1 MKIDDAL
8 KQVGSIATGNIET
21 KSAKTANKAKVSSSS
36 ATTGSVTLSPASS
49 QLRALES
56 NLDNENVFDEKKVAE
71 IKSAIAEGRFKVNTG
86 KVASGLID
94 SVKEMLTAQKPRS

>member
-8 KQVGSIATGNIET
+8 KQVGSIATGNIDT
-21 KSAKTANKAKVSSSS
+21 KSAKTANKAKASSS
-36 ATTGSVTLSPASS
+36 AATGNVTLSPASS

-56 NLDNENVFDEKKVAE
+56 NLDNENVFNEKKVAE

>member
-1 MKIDDAL
+1 MKIDDAF
-8 KQVGSIATGNIET
+8 KQVSGIATGNIET
-21 KSAKTANKAKVSSSS
+21 KSAKTANKAKASSS
-36 ATTGSVTLSPASS
+36 AATGSVTLSPASS

-86 KVASGLID
+86 KVANGLID

>member
-21 KSAKTANKAKVSSSS
+21 KSAKTANKAKVSSS